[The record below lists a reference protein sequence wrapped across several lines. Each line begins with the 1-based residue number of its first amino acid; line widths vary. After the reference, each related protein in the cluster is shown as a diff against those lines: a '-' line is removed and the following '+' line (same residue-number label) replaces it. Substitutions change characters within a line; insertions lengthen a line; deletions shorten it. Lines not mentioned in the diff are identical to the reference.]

1 MSARRNV
8 EPLVLIFLLVFVVV
22 CFALA
27 AFAFN
32 DRVERLE
39 QQITCGQ
46 AATAGCQ
53 P

>member
-1 MSARRNV
+1 MKRDI
-8 EPLVLIFLLVFVVV
+8 EPLVLIFLLVVVVV

-32 DRVERLE
+32 ARVHRLE
-39 QQITCGQ
+39 QQITCGTTS
-46 AATAGCQ
+46 TAGCQ